1 MKPKTHSCNMDLKKI
16 VFAVKVCR
24 KSKKPIERNI
34 PLSAALPKIARLTD
48 SVRQVLGHLT

>member
-1 MKPKTHSCNMDLKKI
+1 MDLKKI